1 MIYIKTFFSGSDS
14 VEAKLDKVFLCIQ
27 AQKTS
32 TSPLSTEQF
41 NSLVEQFKTI
51 FELCAFVTCAGKAP
65 IRQQM
70 FDESVTRVKKAGHF
84 DNILRW
90 CFWTRDQ
97 HTLMAMADKLP
108 RVILIGGNGTGK
120 TYMLDAFTMKMA
132 KEHPEENLTFAI
144 HKMLS
149 KSRPLLQLD
158 LEVKYEK
165 LRLNNVTVVSFVKL
179 SELSDANLLN
189 DTVCVDEINMED
201 VKPEELNAIQART
214 LWIVI
219 RDTNQRGNPEEYL
232 RNKFPGWE
240 IVNLSI
246 PLRTSK
252 TLSEKIQSGQ
262 VVSMFH
268 RNNFNKSLKVAT
280 NMPLGPEPLI
290 LPRSEGSIEA
300 RLQLVF
306 SGVGIDK
313 LALVILNSL
322 YMEATAEE
330 IQAAKATTT
339 HQQLAEKTDEFSQ
352 NILVGIE
359 AVKACQRPHGPP
371 LLWFNSNYAFVSD
384 DKASIKEW
392 MAGKNKNI
400 CRKDLITDYASVP
413 GYEADFVIYLGPDD
427 NDVSAYMSRCRGQF
441 VHIVA

>member
-1 MIYIKTFFSGSDS
+1 M
-14 VEAKLDKVFLCIQ
+14 DKVFQ
-27 AQKTS
+27 RVEVS
-32 TSPLSTEQF
+32 TTPISIEEFL
-41 NSLVEQFKTI
+41 LI
-51 FELCAFVTCAGKAP
+51 FQLLALFACAGKAP
-65 IRQQM
+65 IRQKM
-70 FDESVTRVKKAGHF
+70 LDESLARVRKAG
-84 DNILRW
+84 DPENILRW
-90 CFWTRDQ
+90 CFWTKDQ

-144 HKMLS
+144 HNFRS
-149 KSRPLLQLD
+149 NGRPLLQLD

-165 LRLNNVTVVSFVKL
+165 LRLNNVTVVTFKKL

-189 DTVCVDEINMED
+189 DTVCVDEIDMRD

-219 RDTNQRGNPEEYL
+219 RDTRQREGNPEEYL
-232 RNKFPGWE
+232 RNQFPGWE

-262 VVSMFH
+262 VDNQFH
-268 RNNFNKSLKVAT
+268 TNNFNSSLKVAT

-290 LPRSEGSIEA
+290 LPRSEGSIKA

-306 SGVGIDK
+306 SGVGKDK
-313 LALVILNSL
+313 LAVVILD
-322 YMEATAEE
+322 YWGMKPTAEE

-352 NILVGIE
+352 NILVAIE

-371 LLWFNSNYAFVSD
+371 LLWFESDYAFVSD

-400 CRKDLITDYASVP
+400 CGKDLLTDTVCVP
-413 GYEADFVIYLGPDD
+413 GYEADHVIYIGSG
-427 NDVSAYMSRCRGQF
+427 DVSAFMSRCRGQF
-441 VHIVA
+441 VHIK

>member
-1 MIYIKTFFSGSDS
+1 
-14 VEAKLDKVFLCIQ
+14 
-27 AQKTS
+27 
-32 TSPLSTEQF
+32 
-41 NSLVEQFKTI
+41 
-51 FELCAFVTCAGKAP
+51 
-65 IRQQM
+65 
-70 FDESVTRVKKAGHF
+70 
-84 DNILRW
+84 
-90 CFWTRDQ
+90 
-97 HTLMAMADKLP
+97 MAMADKLP

-144 HKMLS
+144 HKTRS
-149 KSRPLLQLD
+149 SASPLLQLD

-165 LRLNNVTVVSFVKL
+165 LRLNNVTVVTFRRL

-189 DTVCVDEINMED
+189 DTVCVDEISMDE

-219 RDTNQRGNPEEYL
+219 RDTRQDGNPEEYL

-252 TLSEKIQSGQ
+252 NLSEKVKSCQ
-262 VVSMFH
+262 VTTPFH
-268 RNNFNKSLKVAT
+268 TNNFNSSLKVAT

-290 LPRSEGSIEA
+290 LPRSEGSIKA

-306 SGVGIDK
+306 SGVGKDK
-313 LALVILNSL
+313 LALVILDYDS
-322 YMEATAEE
+322 MKPTDEE

-339 HQQLAEKTDEFSQ
+339 HQQLAEMTDPMSQ
-352 NILVGIE
+352 RYLVAIE

-371 LLWFNSNYAFVSD
+371 LLWFESDYAFVSD

-400 CRKDLITDYASVP
+400 CGKDLITDQFCVP
-413 GYEADFVIYLGPDD
+413 GYEADFVIYLGP
-427 NDVSAYMSRCRGQF
+427 NDSVSAYMSRCRGQF
-441 VHIVA
+441 VHIE

>member
-1 MIYIKTFFSGSDS
+1 
-14 VEAKLDKVFLCIQ
+14 LDKVFQ
-27 AQKTS
+27 HVEAQKVS
-32 TSPLSTEQF
+32 TT
-41 NSLVEQFKTI
+41 TI
-51 FELCAFVTCAGKAP
+51 SIEEFLLIFQLLALFACAGKAP
-65 IRQQM
+65 IRQKM
-70 FDESVTRVKKAGHF
+70 LDESLARVRKAE
-84 DNILRW
+84 DPENILRW
-90 CFWTRDQ
+90 CLWTKDQ

-144 HKMLS
+144 HQS
-149 KSRPLLQLD
+149 DPDARSLLQLD

-165 LRLNNVTVVSFVKL
+165 LRLNNVTVVTFKTL
-179 SELSDANLLN
+179 FELSDANLLN
-189 DTVCVDEINMED
+189 DTVCVDEIDMSD
-201 VKPEELNAIQART
+201 VEPEELNAIQART

-219 RDTNQRGNPEEYL
+219 RNTHRGGNPEEYL

-252 TLSEKIQSGQ
+252 TLSEKIQSGLADNIL
-262 VVSMFH
+262 H
-268 RNNFNKSLKVAT
+268 TNNFNSSLKVTT

-290 LPRSEGSIEA
+290 LPRSEGSIKA

-306 SGVGIDK
+306 SGVGKDK
-313 LALVILNSL
+313 LALVILN
-322 YMEATAEE
+322 YYNMKTTAEE

-339 HQQLAEKTDEFSQ
+339 HQQLAEKTDSQSQ

-371 LLWFNSNYAFVSD
+371 LLWFESRYAFVSD

-400 CRKDLITDYASVP
+400 CGKDLITDQWCVP
-413 GYEADFVIYLGPDD
+413 GYEADFLIYLGPDD
-427 NDVSAYMSRCRGQF
+427 DYVSAYMSRCRGQF

>member
-1 MIYIKTFFSGSDS
+1 
-14 VEAKLDKVFLCIQ
+14 
-27 AQKTS
+27 
-32 TSPLSTEQF
+32 
-41 NSLVEQFKTI
+41 
-51 FELCAFVTCAGKAP
+51 
-65 IRQQM
+65 
-70 FDESVTRVKKAGHF
+70 
-84 DNILRW
+84 
-90 CFWTRDQ
+90 
-97 HTLMAMADKLP
+97 
-108 RVILIGGNGTGK
+108 
-120 TYMLDAFTMKMA
+120 
-132 KEHPEENLTFAI
+132 
-144 HKMLS
+144 
-149 KSRPLLQLD
+149 

-165 LRLNNVTVVSFVKL
+165 LRLNNVTVVTFEKL

-189 DTVCVDEINMED
+189 DTVCVDEIDMRD

-219 RDTNQRGNPEEYL
+219 RDTRYKNPEEYL

-262 VVSMFH
+262 VDDPFH
-268 RNNFNKSLKVAT
+268 TNNFNSSLKVAT

-290 LPRSEGSIEA
+290 LPRSEGSIKA

-306 SGVGIDK
+306 SGVGKDK
-313 LALVILNSL
+313 LALVILYS
-322 YMEATAEE
+322 YGMKPTAEE

-339 HQQLAEKTDEFSQ
+339 HQQLAEMTESQ

-371 LLWFNSNYAFVSD
+371 LLWFESNYAFVSD

-400 CRKDLITDYASVP
+400 CGKDLITDHICVP
-413 GYEADFVIYLGPDD
+413 GYEADFVIYLGTG
-427 NDVSAYMSRCRGQF
+427 DVSAYMSRCRGQF
-441 VHIVA
+441 VHIV